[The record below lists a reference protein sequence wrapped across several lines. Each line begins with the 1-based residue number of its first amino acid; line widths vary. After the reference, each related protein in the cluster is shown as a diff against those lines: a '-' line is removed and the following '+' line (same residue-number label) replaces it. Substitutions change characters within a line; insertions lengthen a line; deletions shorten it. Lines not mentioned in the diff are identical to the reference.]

1 MNTPHSDSTHTS
13 LAQLFSQPI
22 RGMHV
27 QAIEIPLIQRDYA
40 QGRKNPQVQQ
50 IRERFIGSLFD
61 ALDSEDGIDL
71 DFVFGDVVEK
81 DQGARKVPT
90 LYPLDGQRQEDFIN
104 EHTPVAS
111 DHHCQSWGAGYN
123 QRTVWFPD
131 TAVLVAGG
139 HLTAAQRASGQPVR
153 LYALDW
159 INENG
164 DMAPSR
170 PDTREAAYYR
180 VPCVGATRVQG
191 GFATDVAA
199 PLQAGDRLW
208 VRGTSAGARPITLT
222 LPVAPFVVLEP
233 HRAADALDRFGI
245 APMRLVLATVD
256 MPRRRLVLHWQATAP
271 QQPALRLVTYER
283 WTAEARDTHGKP
295 FPAAMRHVIERH
307 LSACPPAAQPP
318 EPCAQPARYRSA
330 QDLAAELSP

>member
-1 MNTPHSDSTHTS
+1 MPRRPFAPAALALGLGSALLLSACASPGTGAPASPPSTAAATAAAPEQRNATS
-13 LAQLFSQPI
+13 HPSLTLGANDLFGAYYSFNLKTSF
-22 RGMHV
+22 R
-27 QAIEIPLIQRDYA
+27 
-40 QGRKNPQVQQ
+40 
-50 IRERFIGSLFD
+50 FD
-61 ALDSEDGIDL
+61 ARG
-71 DFVFGDVVEK
+71 
-81 DQGARKVPT
+81 R

-111 DHHCQSWGAGYN
+111 DHHCQPWGAGYN

-233 HRAADALDRFGI
+233 HRAADELDRFGI

-283 WTAEARDTHGKP
+283 WTAEVRDTHGKP